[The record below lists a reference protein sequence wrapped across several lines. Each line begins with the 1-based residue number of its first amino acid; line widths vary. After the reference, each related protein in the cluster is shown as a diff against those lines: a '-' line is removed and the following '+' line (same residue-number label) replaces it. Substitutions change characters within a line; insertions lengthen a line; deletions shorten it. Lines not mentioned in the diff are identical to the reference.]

1 MRYVIAMA
9 VAIVVAL
16 IVTIFISPQ
25 IASMAVA
32 RYTFE
37 SPDEVGNLEDGVYM
51 LSNLAGLLIGWVV
64 GWFIGG
70 RIAARA
76 SETTGT

>member
-9 VAIVVAL
+9 VAVVVAL
-16 IVTIFISPQ
+16 IVTIFVSPQ

-32 RYTFE
+32 RFTFE

-51 LSNLAGLLIGWVV
+51 LSNLAGLLIGWII

-70 RIAARA
+70 RFAAGTP
-76 SETTGT
+76 ETTST